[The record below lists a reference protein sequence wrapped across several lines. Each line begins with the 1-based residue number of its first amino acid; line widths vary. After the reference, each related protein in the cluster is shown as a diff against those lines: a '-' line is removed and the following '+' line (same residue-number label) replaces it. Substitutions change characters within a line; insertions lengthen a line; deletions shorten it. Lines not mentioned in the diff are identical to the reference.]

1 MISSTCRFSTY
12 FYPMKKILLFLF
24 LIATQFNSLAQENG
38 TCSEFKMQRLKS
50 VKKKNRAGNYDN
62 SLMSKYDV
70 HFYFLDLNIER
81 NSTIISGNTTIES
94 KVLVPNL
101 DTFCFELNSNL
112 VIDSIQLANQN
123 ISFTRVA
130 AITYAIL
137 PNALS
142 VNSNLAIKIF
152 YHGDASVTGA
162 GAIGDG
168 FSNGTSPSWGNSVTW
183 SLSEPYSAYEWF
195 PCKQFLQDK
204 ADSAWVYVTTDASNK
219 VGSNGILQGVDTGLS
234 NNKVRYRW
242 VTNYIID
249 YYLIS
254 VAVAKYVD
262 YTIYAHPAALINDS
276 IQVVNYVYNNPSTL
290 NAFKSSI
297 DSIPMV
303 IEYFSDL
310 FGLYPFYG
318 EKYGH
323 SMAPI
328 GGGMEHQTMT
338 TLGNLGSFSVNSH
351 ELMHQWFGD
360 HVTCK
365 TWSNIFINEGFAS
378 YGEYL
383 AYDKFRSHQAAQTK
397 MTGVHD
403 NVLQDPNAMVYF
415 TDTTDVNR
423 IFDSRLTYDKGSA
436 VIHTLRF
443 VMGDSLFFS
452 GLKTFQTNYSFSTGS
467 IDDLKADLQA
477 SSGLNLND
485 YFNQWL
491 YGEGYPIFS
500 GEYFSSPT
508 TLYLK
513 TSQTTSSTFTP
524 LFKTPLEIKCTST
537 SGDTI
542 IKVMIDQNTNLF
554 AIPMAKNIT
563 NIEFDP
569 NNWLL
574 NKVGT
579 INQNPDLVAVSS
591 EEIQLQNDI
600 KIYPNPTENIL
611 NIDATGIAG
620 NLILRDIQG
629 RIILQKAMSSKCS
642 ISLESVQRG
651 IYQLE
656 IQTKYGKFSRKII
669 KL

>member
-1 MISSTCRFSTY
+1 
-12 FYPMKKILLFLF
+12 
-24 LIATQFNSLAQENG
+24 
-38 TCSEFKMQRLKS
+38 
-50 VKKKNRAGNYDN
+50 
-62 SLMSKYDV
+62 MSKYDV

-81 NSTIISGNTTIES
+81 NSTVISGNTTIES
-94 KVLVPNL
+94 KVLVSNM

-123 ISFTRVA
+123 IFFTRVA

-168 FSNGTSPSWGNSVTW
+168 FSKGTSPSWGNSVTW

-219 VGSNGILQGVDTGLS
+219 VGSNGILKGIDTGLA

-242 VTNYIID
+242 ITNYAID

-276 IQVVNYVYNNPSTL
+276 IKVVNYVYNNPATL

-303 IEYFSDL
+303 IEYFSDV

-338 TLGNLGSFSVNSH
+338 TLGNLGSLSLNSH

-365 TWSNIFINEGFAS
+365 TWSDIFINEGFAS

-383 AYDKFRSHQAAQTK
+383 VYDKFRSHQAAQTK
-397 MTGVHD
+397 MADVHD

-452 GLKTFQTNYSFSTGS
+452 GLKTFQNHYSFSTAS
-467 IDDLKADLQA
+467 IDDLKADLQT

-491 YGEGYPIFS
+491 FGEGYPIFS

-513 TSQTTSSTFTP
+513 ISHTTSSAFTP
-524 LFKTPLEIKCTST
+524 LFKTPLEIKCTSA

-554 AIPMAKNIT
+554 AIPMTKNIT

-569 NNWLL
+569 NNWIL
-574 NKVGT
+574 NKTGT
-579 INQNPDLVAVSS
+579 IIKNSDLVAVST
-591 EEIQLQNDI
+591 EELQMQDAV
-600 KIYPNPTENIL
+600 KIYPNPTENFL
-611 NIDATGIAG
+611 NIDAYGIEG
-620 NLILRDIQG
+620 TYTLKDIQG
-629 RIILQKAMSSKCS
+629 RIIFQNILTHKTCLSLAS
-642 ISLESVQRG
+642 IQTGV
-651 IYQLE
+651 YHLE
-656 IQTKYGKFSRKII
+656 IQSKNGKLSRKII
-669 KL
+669 KI